1 MGELVSK
8 NYTKPLHVNP
18 LKLSQPMGATL
29 AFLGIKN
36 CMPLMHGAQGCASF
50 TKVLFTRHFKDPI
63 PIQTTAVNDIT
74 AVIDGGEISISE
86 AIANIAKKVTPD
98 IVGLFTTGLTEI
110 KGDDIKGV
118 SMLLQEKQK
127 IVYVNTPDFEGG
139 LESGWAN
146 AVNSV
151 ITQVVE
157 QNSKID
163 KKKALIVPNV
173 NLTPIEVE
181 KIKESLET
189 LGFDTFA
196 LPDLSDSL
204 DGHLG
209 VKQGA
214 LSGGGITLN
223 EIKNLGNAGIVI
235 TVGESVRKC
244 GEIFK
249 ERFSKSCILHVNSL
263 QGLEASDEFYKKIIE
278 YRNDNGV
285 PPHVKRWRSRLQDTL
300 LDTHFVLGKTKVII
314 ADEPDNAY
322 SISRALMEAGCKTRV
337 FISQKSDILKHFA
350 CKADV
355 GDFEDLEDEV
365 NEASLL
371 ISNFHVERIAH
382 KYKKAFLIRGF
393 PNYEQTGAALRN
405 NVLYEGSCAFL
416 NECANLMV
424 SFEH

>member
-8 NYTKPLHVNP
+8 NYAKPLHVNP

-86 AIANIAKKVTPD
+86 AINNITKKVTPD
-98 IVGLFTTGLTEI
+98 VVGLFTTGLTEI

-118 SMLLQEKQK
+118 SMLLQDKQK
-127 IVYVNTPDFEGG
+127 IIYANTPDFEGG
-139 LESGWAN
+139 LESGWALVIESIIRQ
-146 AVNSV
+146 AVEYSNS
-151 ITQVVE
+151 
-157 QNSKID
+157 ID
-163 KKKALIVPNV
+163 EKKALIIPNV

-181 KIKESLET
+181 KIKESVEA
-189 LGFDTFA
+189 LGFGAFA

-214 LSGGGITLN
+214 LSCGGITLE
-223 EIKNLGNAGIVI
+223 EIKKLGNSALVI
-235 TVGESVRKC
+235 TIGDSVKKC
-244 GEIFK
+244 GEVFK
-249 ERFSKSCILHVNSL
+249 ERFIKTHVMHVSSL
-263 QGLEASDEFYKKIIE
+263 QGLQASDEFYEKIIE
-278 YRNDNGV
+278 YRSDISV
-285 PPHVKRWRSRLQDTL
+285 PPSVKRWRSRLQDTL
-300 LDTHFVLGKTKVII
+300 LDTHFVLDKTRVIT

-322 SISRALMEAGCKTRV
+322 SISRALLEAGCKMRA
-337 FISQKSDILKHFA
+337 FISQKSDVLQRFA
-350 CKADV
+350 CKAEV
-355 GDFEDLEDEV
+355 GDFEDLEEVIDE
-365 NEASLL
+365 ADLL
-371 ISNFHVERIAH
+371 ISNFHIERIAH

-416 NECANLMV
+416 NECANIMGHL
-424 SFEH
+424 H